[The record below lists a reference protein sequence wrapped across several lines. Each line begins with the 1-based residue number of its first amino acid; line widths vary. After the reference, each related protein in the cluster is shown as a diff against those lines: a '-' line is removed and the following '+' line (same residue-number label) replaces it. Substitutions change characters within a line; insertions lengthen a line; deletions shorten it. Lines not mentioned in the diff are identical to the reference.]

1 MESTIANTNSQV
13 IKVEEVENRGSLGKY
28 LDKQIVPGFLYIVEQ
43 APNFMASCLCNI
55 SKPMLVF
62 SSKASAAQLLMEAA
76 ESKRDVCKALSAL
89 EKKPIWID
97 DSENL
102 MAINLYSRCQKLKT
116 EHDLK
121 VVLLD
126 DYRLLVD
133 DYYQEISDEQRITM
147 LQRLAEKLGIA
158 VISQDCP
165 PKEAKEGE
173 SNGKNPEQVFHVNWW
188 DDTPKTE
195 TNSIFDYWE
204 Q

>member
-1 MESTIANTNSQV
+1 MESTIANTNIQV

-28 LDKQIVPGFLYIVEQ
+28 LDKRIVPGFLYIVEQ

-89 EKKPIWID
+89 EKKLIWID
-97 DSENL
+97 DSGNL

-133 DYYQEISDEQRITM
+133 DYYQEISDELRITM

-158 VISQDCP
+158 VIAQDCP
-165 PKEAKEGE
+165 PKEAKESE

-188 DDTPKTE
+188 DDTPKAD

>member
-1 MESTIANTNSQV
+1 MENAFANTNIQV
-13 IKVEEVENRGSLGKY
+13 IKAEEIENKGSWGNH

-43 APNFMASCLCNI
+43 APNLMASCLYNI
-55 SKPMLVF
+55 TKPMLVF
-62 SSKASAAQLLMEAA
+62 SSKASATQLLMEAA

-102 MAINLYSRCQKLKT
+102 MVINLYSCCQKLKT

-133 DYYQEISDEQRITM
+133 DYYQEISDELRITM

-158 VISQDCP
+158 VIVQDSP

-188 DDTPKTE
+188 DDTPKTG